1 MAETHTFP
9 EALPDWS
16 NLKVIHKNTL
26 PPRATFFLYDTPA
39 DAITRDP
46 SKSKTHS
53 LSGKWKFSVAKSPF
67 DAPTGFHSSGFDVS
81 SWGDIEV
88 PGMWQMQ
95 GYGKGPHYTNVVFP
109 FPVDPPHVPYDDNE
123 TGSYFRTF
131 TVPAAF
137 KDHQLRLRFEG
148 VDSSFHVWVN
158 GTEVGYSQ
166 GARNPSEFDITSLV
180 NLEGENSLAVQVYQF
195 SDGSYI
201 EDQDQWW
208 LSGIFR
214 DVNLLAFPKAHIQD
228 YQIQTLLD
236 EEYTDATL
244 SVEVTLSLPTSV
256 DLKLLDSDGKTV
268 VTETQKATSS
278 TTTFKIPIKNPKK
291 WTAETPYLYQ
301 LVLSIES
308 CSVQQR
314 VGFRV
319 AELKDGVFKVN
330 GKTVIFRGANRH
342 EHHPE
347 HGRTIPLEFM
357 RHDLLLMK
365 THNINAIRTSH
376 QINDPRL
383 YDLADELGL
392 WVMDECDLECHGFET
407 IDAAA
412 LPLEQKSLPFEE
424 RKKLVYGNAARW
436 TSDNP
441 EWEEAYVDRAR
452 QAVYRDKNHPC
463 VIMWSLGN
471 EAFFGRNH
479 KAMYKL
485 IKEYDPTRLIHY
497 EGDFEAETADMYS
510 KMYPSVD
517 LIVNFAKEKDWKK
530 PLVLCEYIHAMGN
543 GPGNIK
549 EYIDAFYEYP
559 RLMGGFVWEWA
570 NHGLKTK
577 TKDGEEFY
585 GYGGDF
591 GDVPND
597 YNFVMDGVLFS
608 DHTPN
613 PGLIEYKKAIE
624 PVQVLGGDAKKVKII
639 SRYDHTTLD
648 HLKCEWSLV
657 GAGFKKAGKEVA
669 IPKGVQPGQ
678 TVELEIEGLS
688 DIPKEECYLELTF
701 SLGSDTNWAS
711 AGHEIANGQIQLS
724 SAPSLSVLKSLSSPT
739 APKYTLTSPQ
749 ILEITSATGSIW
761 KFNIVHGSLFS
772 WVKSGSSKELIHTAP
787 VLDFYRALTDNDR
800 PSDGKNWQSTRLHQT
815 KMHTRS
821 VTWTSSADNVVVEVK
836 ARIAPPVLDW
846 SFDVVFTYTFTSQH
860 VSIKATGGP
869 RGLNLPDTLAR
880 IGLTMSLNDI
890 EKATWFG
897 RGPGESYSDK
907 KLAQKF
913 GTWSSSV
920 DGLYTDY
927 EFPQESGNRTD
938 VRWVSLESEA
948 GEGIKASFGDLD
960 GASFTASHY
969 ATADLDVCT
978 HPYELYKKKKTET
991 VVRLD
996 WKHHGLGTGS
1006 CGPKTLPEYAL
1017 TLEKFDFE
1025 VLLQ

>member
-1 MAETHTFP
+1 MAETHTHP
-9 EALPDWS
+9 ETLPDWS
-16 NLKVIHKNTL
+16 NLSVIHRNTL
-26 PPRATFFLYDTPA
+26 APRASFFLYDTAA
-39 DAITRDP
+39 DALTRDP
-46 SKSKTHS
+46 TKSKTHS

-67 DAPTGFHSSGFDVS
+67 DAPPEFFAASYDTSK
-81 SWGDIEV
+81 WGDIEV
-88 PGMWQMQ
+88 PGMWQLQ
-95 GYGKGPHYTNVVFP
+95 GYGKGPHYTNVQYP

-123 TGSYFRTF
+123 TGSYIRTF
-131 TVPAAF
+131 TVPKAF

-158 GTEVGYSQ
+158 GKEVGYSQ
-166 GARNPSEFDITSLV
+166 GARNPSEFDITSFV
-180 NLEGENSLAVQVYQF
+180 DVEGENSLAVQVYQF

-214 DVNLLAFPKAHIQD
+214 DVNLLAFPKVHFED
-228 YQIQTLLD
+228 YHIQTLLD
-236 EEYTDATL
+236 KEYKDATL
-244 SVEVTLSLPTSV
+244 SVEVKLNAPASV
-256 DLKLLDSDGKTV
+256 DLKLLDADGKTV
-268 VTETQKATSS
+268 ATKTQKVDSL
-278 TTTFKIPIKNPKK
+278 TTTFKIPIKDPLK

-301 LVLSIES
+301 LLLSTET

-314 VGFRV
+314 VGFRT
-319 AELKDGVFKVN
+319 AELKDGVFVVN
-330 GKTVIFRGANRH
+330 GKPVIFRGANRH

-392 WVMDECDLECHGFET
+392 WVMDECDLECHGFEEV
-407 IDAAA
+407 DSAA
-412 LPLEQKSLPFEE
+412 LPEEQRGLPFEE
-424 RKKLVYGNAARW
+424 KKKIVYGAAARW

-441 EWEEAYVDRAR
+441 DWEEAYVDRAR
-452 QAVYRDKNHPC
+452 QAVIRDKNYPC

-479 KAMYKL
+479 KAMYKF

-549 EYIDAFYEYP
+549 EYVDAFYEYP
-559 RLMGGFVWEWA
+559 RLIGGFVWEWA

-577 TKDGEEFY
+577 TADGEVFY

-597 YNFVMDGVLFS
+597 SNFVMDGVLFS

-613 PGLIEYKKAIE
+613 PGLLEYKKAIE
-624 PVQVLGGDAKKVKII
+624 PVQVLGGDAQKVKII

-648 HLKCEWSLV
+648 HLKCEWAIV
-657 GAGFKKAGKEVA
+657 GEGFRKAGKEVN
-669 IPKGVQPGQ
+669 IPKGIQPGA
-678 TVELEIEGLS
+678 TVELEIEGLT
-688 DIPKEECYLELTF
+688 DIPKEESYLEVVFTLREA
-701 SLGSDTNWAS
+701 TNWAD
-711 AGHEIANGQIQLS
+711 AGHEVAFGQIQLVKPS
-724 SAPSLSVLKSLSSPT
+724 SFQTLKAANSPT
-739 APKYTLTSPQ
+739 APKYKKLSPQ
-749 ILEITSATGSIW
+749 VLEITSSTDTIW
-761 KFNIVHGSLFS
+761 NFNVVHGALTS
-772 WVKSGSSKELIHTAP
+772 WQKSGSEELIHTAP

-800 PSDGKNWQSTRLHQT
+800 PHDGENWLYTHLHQT
-815 KMHTRS
+815 KAHVRS
-821 VTWTSSADNVVVEVK
+821 VTWTSDADKVAVTVIS
-836 ARIAPPVLDW
+836 RIAPPVLEW
-846 SFDVVFTYTFTSQH
+846 SIDTTFVYTFTSHH
-860 VSIKATGGP
+860 VSIKVTGKPQGINAP
-869 RGLNLPDTLAR
+869 ANLAR
-880 IGLTMSLNDI
+880 IGLTLSLNSID
-890 EKATWFG
+890 KATWFG

-907 KLAQKF
+907 KLSQRF
-913 GTWSSSV
+913 GTWSSSI
-920 DGLYTDY
+920 DDLYTDY
-927 EFPQESGNRTD
+927 EYPQESGNRTD
-938 VRWVSLESEA
+938 VRWVSLSSSTQKNVL
-948 GEGIKASFGDLD
+948 KAHFADLE

-969 ATADLDVCT
+969 TTQDLDECT
-978 HPYELYKKKKTET
+978 HPYQLYKRKKQET
-991 VVRLD
+991 IVRLD
-996 WKHHGLGTGS
+996 WAHHGLGTGS
-1006 CGPKTLPEYAL
+1006 CGPKTLKEYELKCKAF
-1017 TLEKFDFE
+1017 EFE
-1025 VLLQ
+1025 VLLE